1 MSLQG
6 VFFLYLT
13 HDKSCPYGWQFTNID
28 KSESANGN
36 AAIRAF
42 ILNIKTILLCLGL
55 TTQTKFLD
63 YRTVAVDV
71 ALVEIIEQT
80 ATLADEDC
88 QRTLRYVVLVVL
100 LKVLGQVSD
109 TVREQCDLALCR
121 TRVSV

>member
-1 MSLQG
+1 MRQ
-6 VFFLYLT
+6 
-13 HDKSCPYGWQFTNID
+13 SCNSQPPKGK

-63 YRTVAVDV
+63 YRTVTVDV

-100 LKVLGQVSD
+100 LKVLGQVGD